1 MNPIP
6 LPTDVNLPSGADML
20 PKIISAGIQ
29 ILFVTVVI
37 LSFVFLL
44 LGGISWI
51 TAGGN
56 KESLEKAQK
65 RVTYSIVGLIIA
77 LLSFA
82 VLGFIQ
88 AIFKVK
94 FF

>member
-1 MNPIP
+1 MSPIP
-6 LPTDVNLPSGADML
+6 LPTDVNLPSGVDML
-20 PKIISAGIQ
+20 PKTISAGIQ
-29 ILFVTVVI
+29 ILFVTVAV

-56 KESLEKAQK
+56 KEGLEKAQK
-65 RVTYSIVGLIIA
+65 RVTYSIVGLIIT
-77 LLSFA
+77 LLAFII
-82 VLGFIQ
+82 LGFIQ
-88 AIFKVK
+88 TTFGVK

>member
-1 MNPIP
+1 MNIP
-6 LPTDVNLPSGADML
+6 LPTDVNLPSGVEML

-56 KESLEKAQK
+56 KESLEKARK
-65 RVTYSIVGLIIA
+65 RVTYSIIGLIIT
-77 LLSFA
+77 LLAFA
-82 VLGFIQ
+82 ILRFIQ
-88 AIFKVK
+88 TIFNVK